1 MCAVDGQSAALL
13 PLLRPCNSC
22 AITHLKNKLKDTA
35 CPVFPFLFLM
45 AHLLKCPS
53 ALLLLALLFAAAPY
67 IHASTEEEFD
77 PFHEGQDL

>member
-1 MCAVDGQSAALL
+1 MNAGIGNPLRTLPAL
-13 PLLRPCNSC
+13 S
-22 AITHLKNKLKDTA
+22 
-35 CPVFPFLFLM
+35 FPFLFLM
-45 AHLLKCPS
+45 ARQLKCPS